1 MFYSL
6 TPSKGLNPRIFCWWD
21 PRSGI
26 FYWWNLESWALES
39 RIQTKKSR
47 IPVTTD
53 TQFHLPRL
61 ESGTGNPE
69 CKVCNPEPTAVLD
82 SVIWG
87 KQTNTLSEQTLA
99 WRGTDLC
106 MRRTDLY
113 MGRTQLKCRIKT
125 FPLKL
130 NW

>member
-6 TPSKGLNPRIFCWWD
+6 APSKGLNPRIFCWWD

-26 FYWWNLESWALES
+26 FYWWSLESWALE
-39 RIQTKKSR
+39 SR

-61 ESGTGNPE
+61 ESGIGNPE
-69 CKVCNPEPTAVLD
+69 CKVCNPEPKAVLD

-87 KQTNTLSEQTLA
+87 KQTNTLS
-99 WRGTDLC
+99 DPC
-106 MRRTDLY
+106 MGGNRLMHEANRFIH
-113 MGRTQLKCRIKT
+113 GANPVKV
-125 FPLKL
+125 
-130 NW
+130 